1 MRHMH
6 GRVGQSLGSC
16 RSAAI
21 RSLIDAGRDLLKRM
35 LQAPRHS
42 QPDHLNAAFA
52 AYHLEDYALTV
63 SEWEVASGNG
73 KPGGPRELRADAALA
88 AAHADRKLGR
98 VEASDVILDE
108 WERRVSSR
116 IEDNP
121 RPEPYLWYRHA
132 SVATIRGD
140 RAAALR
146 HIQRAIDEGWRQHWR
161 PHVEPALAE
170 LRDDRD
176 FQAMMSGLETRMRVS
191 CANNSPTTKPC
202 GRNGVAERQHN
213 PVHAPSRT
221 ARQRRRLKRSRH
233 TVPPFHLQPQPGD
246 PHMKIQSLG
255 HVVIKVRNIEK
266 STEFYSGLL
275 GLPVV
280 AQNEKPKMAFFS
292 LGNHHD
298 FAVMEVGEDAE
309 GTTGKQVGLAHVAF
323 KVGDDLDALREAKS
337 HLEGA
342 GVQSAPV
349 DHEVTKSLYFSDPD
363 GNQVE
368 LYVDASDAWREEPQ
382 RVAQSG
388 PLAL

>member
-1 MRHMH
+1 MRKQYGQQIHQRDTGPH
-6 GRVGQSLGSC
+6 GDRHFDPKQRTVEDQDNCGDDSERQHAGHQQAKHCKVLAGNVPERRRSTHLQYLGSVETAFRC
-16 RSAAI
+16 ADVGTLSGDDESDQRSEQPYLD
-21 RSLIDAGRDLLKRM
+21 RRDLLKRM

-73 KPGGPRELRADAALA
+73 KPGGPRELRADAVLA
-88 AAHADRKLGR
+88 AAHAYRKLGR

-176 FQAMMSGLETRMRVS
+176 FQA
-191 CANNSPTTKPC
+191 K
-202 GRNGVAERQHN
+202 
-213 PVHAPSRT
+213 
-221 ARQRRRLKRSRH
+221 
-233 TVPPFHLQPQPGD
+233 
-246 PHMKIQSLG
+246 
-255 HVVIKVRNIEK
+255 KVRTRNAHA
-266 STEFYSGLL
+266 G
-275 GLPVV
+275 
-280 AQNEKPKMAFFS
+280 
-292 LGNHHD
+292 
-298 FAVMEVGEDAE
+298 VMRE
-309 GTTGKQVGLAHVAF
+309 QLAY
-323 KVGDDLDALREAKS
+323 DEALRAK
-337 HLEGA
+337 
-342 GVQSAPV
+342 
-349 DHEVTKSLYFSDPD
+349 
-363 GNQVE
+363 
-368 LYVDASDAWREEPQ
+368 WR
-382 RVAQSG
+382 G
-388 PLAL
+388 